1 MNKIRNWLGHHEP
14 VELRSLPVE
23 VRRLV
28 HAVDRVRDK
37 WAESGEERQAE
48 LWRQMHEASDAVWGR
63 RLPLPWRFMLRR
75 QTKGSSRRRRAREEQ
90 RERLRGLA
98 S

>member
-14 VELRSLPVE
+14 VE
-23 VRRLV
+23 VRQLV

-63 RLPLPWRFMLRR
+63 RLPLLWRIA
-75 QTKGSSRRRRAREEQ
+75 RRRE
-90 RERLRGLA
+90 
-98 S
+98 SS

>member
-28 HAVDRVRDK
+28 HAVDRVRDN
-37 WAESGEERQAE
+37 WAGSTEARQAE

-63 RLPLPWRFMLRR
+63 RLPLTWRLA
-75 QTKGSSRRRRAREEQ
+75 RRRESA
-90 RERLRGLA
+90 
-98 S
+98 

>member
-28 HAVDRVRDK
+28 HAVDRFRDG
-37 WAESGEERQAE
+37 WGEGGEARQAE
-48 LWRQMHEASDAVWGR
+48 LWRQLHAASDAVWGR
-63 RLPLPWRFMLRR
+63 RLPLVWRIA
-75 QTKGSSRRRRAREEQ
+75 RRRD
-90 RERLRGLA
+90 A